1 MSMSK
6 CDKLLEKAK
15 NSTNNF
21 SFSDVCYL
29 AECYGYEF
37 ERQSGSHN
45 IYRNPHSDFAQF
57 QFMNFQNVKG
67 KSKPYQIRQLLRAI
81 ILSEDEK

>member
-21 SFSDVCYL
+21 SFSDVCDL

-45 IYRNPHSDFAQF
+45 IYKNSRSDFTQF
-57 QFMNFQNVKG
+57 QFMNFQNFKG
-67 KSKPYQIRQLLRAI
+67 KAKPYQIRQLLRAI
-81 ILSEDEK
+81 ILSEDDK